1 MVTDHALIVDATCG
15 IAVNVNSQRIFYFVF
30 AFYNRNVITE
40 AVPVLEI
47 LTDKPNEES
56 LKFLLIHYLDTL
68 GKRSGS
74 NNFRVPLLA
83 VCDISWPIIRSLIYA
98 FNDKQTLEEYI
109 SSCFNILT
117 GVASKKDLPELN
129 MTILHLCLSH
139 VMKCFSFHSKKHFRK
154 HEKRFLMFCCSIL
167 VNCDSIGDFKNAL
180 LNLFTIL
187 ISKNE
192 TSFTENAITW
202 LEHEADKLGDVKL
215 TFSSFDSDEEQEMGN
230 CDNDDDKVF
239 KSCKGSKFYDLAKDI
254 EKSIKQN
261 METEDTSAK
270 KKCLLFVTLL
280 RIHYKPYDRIS
291 TIMD

>member
-1 MVTDHALIVDATCG
+1 MSKNKKVKGYIQFPNHNPLLVGLWTDEDLKLYQDMVTDHALIVDATCG
-15 IAVNVNSQRIFYFVF
+15 IAANVNSQRIFYFAF

-74 NNFRVPLLA
+74 NNFCVPLLA

-117 GVASKKDLPELN
+117 GVASKKDLPGLK

-167 VNCDSIGDFKNAL
+167 
-180 LNLFTIL
+180 
-187 ISKNE
+187 
-192 TSFTENAITW
+192 
-202 LEHEADKLGDVKL
+202 
-215 TFSSFDSDEEQEMGN
+215 
-230 CDNDDDKVF
+230 
-239 KSCKGSKFYDLAKDI
+239 
-254 EKSIKQN
+254 
-261 METEDTSAK
+261 
-270 KKCLLFVTLL
+270 
-280 RIHYKPYDRIS
+280 
-291 TIMD
+291 